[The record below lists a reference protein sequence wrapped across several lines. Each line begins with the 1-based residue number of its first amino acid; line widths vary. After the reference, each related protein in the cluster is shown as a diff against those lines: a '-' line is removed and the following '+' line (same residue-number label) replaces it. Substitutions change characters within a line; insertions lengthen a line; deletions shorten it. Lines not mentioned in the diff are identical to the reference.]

1 MVVGSSQ
8 QETLDLGFVLFGTR
22 QQGVSVILRGLM
34 LLDGLKPVS
43 PSSTFKDITIRDK
56 KDLETELYNKTVEEM
71 K

>member
-34 LLDGLKPVS
+34 PPDGLDPVS
-43 PSSTFKDITIRDK
+43 PSSAFNDITIRDK
-56 KDLETELYNKTVEEM
+56 KDLETELYNKTIKGM